1 MIEFNEEKHEYTLNG
16 KKLISVTQLMKKHG
30 LAPNYDNVPVE
41 VLKNKAQRGSLV
53 HKEIEEYLKDKKFGF
68 TDELYE
74 FVEYLKNNKNINAL
88 RSEFIVHNDIVA
100 GTVDL
105 LIQEGESLV
114 IADIKTTTKLHK
126 EAIRWQLSIYAYLSG
141 LDIKSGRA
149 LHFNDGLKV
158 VEFELLPMEEV
169 ANLMECERCNQ
180 LYKKELDLSN
190 NVLEELYKVEQVIK
204 YYEDKKEEAEKQA
217 KEMRQA
223 LMKAMEKAN
232 ISNFENDHIKIT
244 YVAPTVRKSIDS
256 TRLKK
261 EQPSIY
267 DEYQKESNVKASLR
281 ITIKE

>member
-30 LAPNYDNVPVE
+30 LATNYDNVPVE

-74 FVEYLKNNKNINAL
+74 FIEYLKNNKNINAL

-126 EAIRWQLSIYAYLSG
+126 EAIRWQLSIYAYLSD
-141 LDIKSGRA
+141 LDIKRGRA

-190 NVLEELYKVEQVIK
+190 NELEELYKVEQVIK
-204 YYEDKKEEAEKQA
+204 YYEEKKEEAEKQA
-217 KEMRQA
+217 KEMRQS